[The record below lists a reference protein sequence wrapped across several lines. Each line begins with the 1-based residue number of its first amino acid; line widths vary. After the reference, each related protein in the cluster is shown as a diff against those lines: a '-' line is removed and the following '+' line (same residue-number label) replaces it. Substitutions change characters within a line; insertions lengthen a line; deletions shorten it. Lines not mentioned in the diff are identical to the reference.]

1 LGSID
6 VAELLLRLPVVL
18 LALTVHEFCHAYFA
32 LRMGDPTAYQ
42 LGRCT
47 LNPMKHLDPLG
58 FICILFAPIGWA
70 RPVPINPF
78 NFPNRRQGILV
89 ATAAGP
95 ISNLVQAVF
104 FALMLRLMQMA
115 WSSTPSVYGPQVL
128 MFVSLMRQMFL
139 MAVMINVGL
148 AVFNCLPL
156 YPLDGFHISMQL
168 MRPASQQRFIET
180 ARFGP
185 YALLGLILLGNM
197 YPEYDILSRLVRPP
211 VEFVL
216 VHVAGLSWF

>member
-1 LGSID
+1 MRSID
-6 VAELLLRLPVVL
+6 VVELLIRLPVVL

-42 LGRCT
+42 QGRCT
-47 LNPMKHLDPLG
+47 LNPAKHLDPLG

-70 RPVPINPF
+70 KPVPINPF
-78 NFPNRRQGILV
+78 NFRNRRQGILV

-95 ISNLVQAVF
+95 ISNLIQAVF
-104 FALMLRLMQMA
+104 FALMLRL
-115 WSSTPSVYGPQVL
+115 L
-128 MFVSLMRQMFL
+128 MTWATVIGAHSAQFLFVAHKMLL

-168 MRPASQQRFIET
+168 MRPATQQRFIET

-185 YALLGLILLGNM
+185 YALLGLILLGTVRR
-197 YPEYDILSRLVRPP
+197 EYDILTRLVRPP
-211 VEFVL
+211 IEFVL
-216 VHVAGLSWF
+216 VHVAGLG